1 MILIQ
6 YFKQELIQVLITEW
20 VPHIYF
26 IILENETIRTH
37 KNVFWEIMKKKLD
50 LNFGETREVE

>member
-1 MILIQ
+1 M
-6 YFKQELIQVLITEW
+6 T
-20 VPHIYF
+20 HIYF

-37 KNVFWEIMKKKLD
+37 KNVFWEIMEKKLD